1 MEGFDELSFTE
12 NDGADTVARDSF
24 TSEGTLFFN
33 SLNGKNVIDIKTGIQ
48 TAPNWNGGQLDP
60 EIIRTLQSGLTIS
73 EFEKQSS
80 GSLNWKY
87 NVEGVDLNFLSE
99 EERVEFSYFVE
110 VTDSEGNSAADTL
123 TIFINGAN
131 DSPKITA
138 ENSNFESRVVEDEQ
152 QATSGV
158 LNANDVDN
166 STLIWSVEGSSQG
179 QYGSITI
186 DELTG
191 EWTYVLDEQDV
202 ENQSDLEFPL
212 ESFTITSGDRFGGR
226 DTQIITIEIEQRNR
240 TPEIVGELA
249 VKLEENQGKDLA
261 GDKQLFKAGK
271 LNFIDND
278 QDDTLEIEWST
289 EPGTSVIWSN
299 GEIDP
304 EIAKK
309 LEEGLSIEQPGSKTS
324 GSVDWTYNVNPVNLD
339 FLNKGEDITITYTVS
354 ITDDKGASSSQELVV
369 TIDGANDKPVIST
382 EGGENLGDVKEQ
394 GNFDDGS
401 INNGIPSIQGQLLST
416 DSDTN
421 ATATWFVLQEQSNG
435 IYGRF
440 EITPE
445 GVWTYTLDQ
454 DAANK
459 LTEGETKEETFNAI
473 VTDDT
478 GSTAQQ
484 TVVVTISGTNDVPT
498 IDSATNPATIDEIAG
513 DSSAQNIPATTGTI
527 TFTDQ
532 DLNDSLPF
540 LSPVMQTPPT
550 HPVGARARF
559 LTILPST
566 SQH

>member
-12 NDGADTVARDSF
+12 NDGADTEAVDSF
-24 TSEGTLFFN
+24 ASEGTLFFN
-33 SLNGKNVIDIKTGIQ
+33 SLSGKNVVDVNTGIL

-73 EFEKQSS
+73 EFERQSS
-80 GSLNWKY
+80 GNLNWKY

-99 EERVEFSYFVE
+99 EESIKFSYFVE

-191 EWTYVLDEQDV
+191 EWTYVLDGQDV
-202 ENQSDLEFPL
+202 ENQNDLEFLL
-212 ESFTITSGDRFGGR
+212 ESFVITSGDRFGGS
-226 DTQIITIEIEQRNR
+226 DEQIITIEIVQRNR

-249 VKLEENQGKDLA
+249 VKLEENQGKDIA

-271 LNFIDND
+271 LNFTDND

-382 EGGENLGDVKEQ
+382 ENGENLGEVKEQ

-401 INNGIPSIQGQLLST
+401 INDGIPSVQGQLLST
-416 DSDTN
+416 DLDTN
-421 ATATWFVLQEQSNG
+421 ATATWFILQEQSNG

-454 DAANK
+454 DASNK
-459 LTEGETKEETFNAI
+459 LTEGETEEETFNAI
-473 VTDDT
+473 VTDDE

-532 DLNDSLPF
+532 TSGTHSPF
-540 LSPVMQTPPT
+540 VTGMQTPPT
-550 HPVGARARF
+550 PSGGRRARF
-559 LTILPST
+559 LTILQST